1 MSGATETVLLPRLGF
16 GAVWRDAARGLLA
29 RAVPPERVRWASEG
43 DAPTLQLF
51 GAGGASGVPADAVE
65 IRLPRGLLAM
75 IEAALCAAMPERFDL
90 PYRVVWRAQ
99 RERHLLG
106 DDSDPDLA
114 RLRVLAKLVKRDAHK
129 MKAFVRFCE
138 EEACAPA
145 VTRRRFTAWF
155 EPDHF
160 IVEATA
166 PFFARRFG
174 DMDWHIA
181 TPNGCATCVDGAL
194 DYAPGVTKPAA
205 LADPTEALWR
215 TYYTN
220 IFNPA
225 RLKVK
230 AMQSEMPKK
239 YWKNLPEAALIPALV
254 ASAEARVI
262 AMREQAASQP
272 VARSLRM
279 APYERPMPVRTI
291 MAPDRAALND
301 QIAACT
307 RCALHCT
314 ATQAVLGEGPERA
327 AIMVVGEQPG
337 DHEDLAGRAFIGPAG
352 RELNAAF
359 ERAALPRAEVY
370 LTNAVKHFKHQV
382 RGKRRLHERPAR
394 PEIESCRWWL
404 KQELALVQPKLVVAL
419 GATASLALTGNDAAV
434 TARQGQIEPS
444 LFGPPVLITGHPAAI
459 LRAPDPLRGGLL
471 RDQLAAALVTA
482 RGYA

>member
-1 MSGATETVLLPRLGF
+1 MSGAIETVVLPRLGF
-16 GAVWRDAARGLLA
+16 GLVWREAARGLLRRGVA
-29 RAVPPERVRWASEG
+29 PDCVRWTSEG
-43 DAPTLQLF
+43 DAPDLPLF
-51 GAGGASGVPADAVE
+51 SAAIVTGPTVNAE
-65 IRLPRGLLAM
+65 IRLPRALLSL
-75 IEAALCAAMPERFDL
+75 IEAVLCAAVPERFAL
-90 PYRVVWRAQ
+90 SYRMVWRAQ
-99 RERHLLG
+99 LERHLLR
-106 DDSDPDLA
+106 DESDPDVA
-114 RLRVLAKLVKRDAHK
+114 RLRMLAKLVKRDAHK

-138 EEACAPA
+138 EGANATIGA
-145 VTRRRFTAWF
+145 RRRFTAWF
-155 EPDHF
+155 EPDHW

-181 TPNGCATCVDGAL
+181 TPHGCATCASGTLSFV
-194 DYAPGVTKPAA
+194 PGVAKPAA
-205 LADPTEALWR
+205 LTDPTEELWR

-254 ASAEARVI
+254 ASAEERVI

-272 VARSLRM
+272 VPRSLRM
-279 APYERPMPVRTI
+279 APYERVIAERTAV
-291 MAPDRAALND
+291 APDRAALND
-301 QIAACT
+301 QIGTCT

-314 ATQAVLGEGPERA
+314 ATQAVLGEGPDRA

-359 ERAALPRAEVY
+359 ERAELPRVEVY

-394 PEIESCRWWL
+394 SEIESCRWWL
-404 KQELALVQPKLVVAL
+404 QQEVALVQPALVIAL
-419 GATASLALTGNDAAV
+419 GATASLALTGNGAAV

-459 LRAPDPLRGGLL
+459 LRAPDPARSTVL
-471 RDQLAAALVTA
+471 RDQLAAALKTA
-482 RGYA
+482 RRFG